1 MIAKTTWWVPGRTL
15 WVKKFFFLDW
25 IVLVK
30 LFSNFGRNVFEIWQK
45 KFGRFVETAF
55 HVPRILFWPNSF
67 FWKQYSISIF
77 RVLREHIFD
86 FLLNFEN
93 VCRNFV
99 FPVRNNFF
107 DKNCVF
113 LRKIVV
119 PYFFDCVQNLFDVLQ
134 KISPG
139 LSKVQHTCP

>member
-1 MIAKTTWWVPGRTL
+1 MTVKTTWWLPGRTL
-15 WVKKFFFLDW
+15 WIEKTFFLDW
-25 IVLVK
+25 IVWVK

-67 FWKQYSISIF
+67 LWKQYSISFF
-77 RVLREHIFD
+77 RVLSEHFFD

-113 LRKIVV
+113 FRKTVV
-119 PYFFDCVQNLFDVLQ
+119 PYFFDCVQKLFGLLK
-134 KISPG
+134 KIFAT
-139 LSKVQHTCP
+139 VV